1 MKPSAILESIASNG
15 GHAGRD
21 CDVPKPIT
29 EPESILVDHR
39 NVIAKRNLLQRVA
52 IIEAETWN
60 GAAPSIPEN
69 DLFQR
74 NTVAECRRKKNRI
87 TKVDLRFLQRIPC
100 RDIRAVYT
108 SHIPDNAIVGV
119 CDPQGK
125 QTPVCHLK
133 ADDVISRLES
143 VGEGEIGA
151 AYSGST
157 DTALAIAPMDGHAL
171 GNRLPEI
178 QRDLQFIVEVHIQ
191 LCAVH
196 IDRLT
201 RCMGFDLFILL
212 VIDSSHVHM
221 GLHRLD
227 GFQVIV
233 PTHTLAVLSAIRM
246 HGQSSHI
253 LKYRQ
258 RILVEQ
264 SPIVIVEIDVL
275 CRHSTAACDGGDE
288 FRHPIQGHFFC
299 GLRLFTDGI
308 RNG

>member
-1 MKPSAILESIASNG
+1 MKFSAILESITSNG

-21 CDVPKPIT
+21 RDVPKPIT
-29 EPESILVDHR
+29 KPEGILIDHR
-39 NVIAKRNLLQRVA
+39 DVIAKRNLLQRVT
-52 IIEAETWN
+52 IIECIAWDGGTS
-60 GAAPSIPEN
+60 PIPEN
-69 DLFQR
+69 DFFQS
-74 NTVAECRRKKNRI
+74 NAVAECRRKKNRI

-133 ADDVISRLES
+133 ADDVISRLEGVS
-143 VGEGEIGA
+143 EGKIGA
-151 AYSGST
+151 SYSGST

-201 RCMGFDLFILL
+201 RCMGFDLFTFL
-212 VIDSSHVHM
+212 VIDGCHIHM
-221 GLHRLD
+221 GLHGFD

-233 PTHTLAVLSAIRM
+233 PSHALTVLTAVRV
-246 HGQSSHI
+246 HRQGRHI
-253 LKYRQ
+253 LKNGQ

-264 SPIVIVEIDVL
+264 SPVIIVEINVL
-275 CRHSTAACDGGDE
+275 CRRSAAACDGGDE

-299 GLRLFTDGI
+299 GLCLFTDRI